1 MSVGQL
7 AAGRIPAATRRLAR
21 RDPLVVVA
29 VIVLVAVAV
38 IAIAGRWLAPYSPDQ
53 LYAGP
58 TNGPASLDHLFGT
71 DDLGRDILSR
81 VLVGAAASV
90 AAPVIVVVLSTTL
103 GLALAITSAWFGGIV
118 RGTIARLIDV
128 IFAIP
133 GLVLAVLAV
142 AMFGKGLVAPVA
154 ALSIAYIPVVAR
166 LVQTAAS
173 RELGRPYIAALR
185 VQGVSSAAICFR
197 HLIPALIPVV
207 AAQATIGF
215 GYAMLDLAAISFLGL
230 GEQPPAAD
238 WGSMIA
244 GGQAAILAG
253 APEQSLFPAL
263 LIVMTV
269 LAVGIIGARATT
281 WAEEK
286 ER

>member
-7 AAGRIPAATRRLAR
+7 AAGRIPVAARRLAR

-29 VIVLVAVAV
+29 AVVLAV
-38 IAIAGRWLAPYSPDQ
+38 IAVIAVAGPWLAPYSPDQ
-53 LYAGP
+53 LYVGP
-58 TNGPASLDHLFGT
+58 MNGVVSLDHPFGT

-81 VLVGAAASV
+81 VLAGASASV

-103 GLALAITSAWFGGIV
+103 GMALAVTSAWFGGFV
-118 RGTIARLIDV
+118 RGTIARIIDV

-142 AMFGKGLVAPVA
+142 AMFGKGLVAPVV

-166 LVQTAAS
+166 LTQTAGS
-173 RELGRPYIAALR
+173 RELGRPYVAALR

-207 AAQATIGF
+207 AAQATVGF

-230 GEQPPAAD
+230 GQQPPAAD

-253 APEQSLFPAL
+253 APEQSLFPAA
-263 LIVMTV
+263 LIVVTV
-269 LAVGIIGARATT
+269 LAVGIIGARTTT

>member
-7 AAGRIPAATRRLAR
+7 AAGRLPAATRRLAR

-29 VIVLVAVAV
+29 VVVLAIVAV
-38 IAIAGRWLAPYSPDQ
+38 IAVAGRWLAPFAPDQ

-58 TNGPASLDHLFGT
+58 INGAASLDHLFGT

-81 VLVGAAASV
+81 VLVGASSSV

-103 GLALAITSAWFGGIV
+103 GLALAVTSAWFGGFV
-118 RGTIARLIDV
+118 RGTIARVIDV

-142 AMFGKGLVAPVA
+142 AMFGKGLVAPVV

-166 LVQTAAS
+166 LTQTAAS

-207 AAQATIGF
+207 AAQATVGF

-238 WGSMIA
+238 WGAMIA

-253 APEQSLFPAL
+253 APEQSLFPAA
-263 LIVMTV
+263 LIVVTV
-269 LAVGIIGARATT
+269 LSVGIIGARTTT

>member
-58 TNGPASLDHLFGT
+58 INDPASLDHLFGT

-81 VLVGAAASV
+81 VLVGASASV
-90 AAPVIVVVLSTTL
+90 TAPVIVVVLSTTF
-103 GLALAITSAWFGGIV
+103 GMTLAITAAWFGGII
-118 RGTIARLIDV
+118 RGTTARVIDV

-166 LVQTAAS
+166 LTQTAAS

-263 LIVMTV
+263 LIVITV
-269 LAVGIIGARATT
+269 LSVGVVGARITT

>member
-38 IAIAGRWLAPYSPDQ
+38 IALAGRWIAPYSPDQ

-103 GLALAITSAWFGGIV
+103 GLTLAITSAWFGGIV

>member
-7 AAGRIPAATRRLAR
+7 AAGRMPAATRRLAR
-21 RDPLVVVA
+21 RDPLLVVA
-29 VIVLVAVAV
+29 VVVLAVIAV
-38 IAIAGRWLAPYSPDQ
+38 IAIAGRWLAPYSPDL

-90 AAPVIVVVLSTTL
+90 TAPVIVVALSTTL
-103 GLALAITSAWFGGIV
+103 GLTLAITSAWFGGLV
-118 RGTIARLIDV
+118 RGTIARVIDV

-166 LVQTAAS
+166 LTQTAAS

-263 LIVMTV
+263 LIVITV
-269 LAVGIIGARATT
+269 LAVGIIGARTTT

>member
-21 RDPLVVVA
+21 RDPLVVMA
-29 VIVLVAVAV
+29 VVVLAIIAV
-38 IAIAGRWLAPYSPDQ
+38 IAVAGRWLAPYSPDQ

-103 GLALAITSAWFGGIV
+103 GLTLAITSAWFGGLV
-118 RGTIARLIDV
+118 RGTIARVIDV

-166 LVQTAAS
+166 LAQTAAS

-197 HLIPALIPVV
+197 HLVPALIPVV

-263 LIVMTV
+263 LIVITV

>member
-7 AAGRIPAATRRLAR
+7 AAGRLPAATRRLAQ
-21 RDPLVVVA
+21 RDPLVVAA
-29 VIVLVAVAV
+29 VVVLALVTLIVVT
-38 IAIAGRWLAPYSPDQ
+38 GRWIAPYPPDQ
-53 LYAGP
+53 LYVSAP
-58 TNGPASLDHLFGT
+58 NGPASLDHLFGT

-81 VLVGAAASV
+81 VLTGAASSV
-90 AAPVIVVVLSTTL
+90 VAPVIVVILSTTL
-103 GLALAITSAWFGGIV
+103 GMTLAVTAAWFGGIV
-118 RGTIARLIDV
+118 RGTIARVIDV

-142 AMFGKGLVAPVA
+142 AMFGKGLVAPVV

-166 LVQTAAS
+166 LTQTAAS

-207 AAQATIGF
+207 AAQATVGF

-230 GEQPPAAD
+230 GAQPPAAD

-263 LIVMTV
+263 LIVVTV
-269 LAVGIIGARATT
+269 LSVGVVGARATT

>member
-29 VIVLVAVAV
+29 VIVLAVIAV
-38 IAIAGRWLAPYSPDQ
+38 IAIAGRWLAPYPPDQ
-53 LYAGP
+53 LYTGP
-58 TNGPASLDHLFGT
+58 TNGAVSLDHLFGT

-103 GLALAITSAWFGGIV
+103 GLTLAITSAWFGGLV
-118 RGTIARLIDV
+118 RGTIARVIDV

-263 LIVMTV
+263 LIVITV

>member
-29 VIVLVAVAV
+29 VVVLAVIAV

-81 VLVGAAASV
+81 VLVGGAASV
-90 AAPVIVVVLSTTL
+90 AAPVIVVALSTSL
-103 GLALAITSAWFGGIV
+103 GMALAITAAWFGGFV
-118 RGTIARLIDV
+118 RGTIARMIDV

-166 LVQTAAS
+166 LTQTAAS

-263 LIVMTV
+263 LIVITV
-269 LAVGIIGARATT
+269 LAVGIIGARTTT